1 MSNKALN
8 QQAAPRESINQ
19 ACMWLARL
27 WADDATE
34 EDRVACLNWRQSAW
48 QNEQAWQQVQQL
60 QQKFR
65 DVPDPQT
72 GSQLLRQKRVV
83 SRRQFIAYAGIGAG
97 VMLTGQF
104 SANQFFFADYA
115 TRSGEIQEI
124 RLVDGT
130 RLFVNTSTRVD
141 IHFDQSKRE
150 IVLREGEIYIETARH
165 PSPLVV
171 ISRDGILQPLGTHFS
186 VRRMNDHT
194 RLAVYEGRVQI
205 QSEQSSKTAI
215 IESGY
220 GADFTPFGVQK
231 NYAVKEENIAWTTHK
246 LVATNMPLTE
256 FATELSRYRRGVLR
270 VSPELTHLTITG
282 VFSLRD
288 TERVLEQLTEILP
301 IRLQS
306 FTSIWVTV
314 LPA

>member
-8 QQAAPRESINQ
+8 QQATPRESINQ

-72 GSQLLRQKRVV
+72 GSKLLRQRRGV
-83 SRRQFIAYAGIGAG
+83 SRRQFIAYAGVGAG

-104 SANQFFFADYA
+104 SANQLFSADYA
-115 TRSGEIQEI
+115 TRAGEIQEI
-124 RLVDGT
+124 RLVDGS

-141 IHFDQSKRE
+141 IHFDQTKRE
-150 IVLREGEIYIETARH
+150 ILLREGEIYIETARH
-165 PSPLVV
+165 SSPLVV

-205 QSEQSSKTAI
+205 QLEQSSKTAI

-220 GADFTPFGVQK
+220 GADFTPFGVRK
-231 NYAVKEENIAWTTHK
+231 NYTVKEESIAWTTHK
-246 LVATNMPLTE
+246 LVATNMPLVE
-256 FATELSRYRRGVLR
+256 FAMELSRYRMGVLR
-270 VSPELTHLTITG
+270 VSPELTSLTITG

-306 FTSIWVTV
+306 FTSFWVTV
-314 LPA
+314 LLA